1 MGLFD
6 GLIDTAITTF
16 VGSGARV
23 AGATLA
29 GKLFGDD
36 KKSTAAAAPTTS
48 GVSSKDTVKS
58 PLEGMEEPRVPTG
71 EGFVKGIVSRPPRT
85 QVYEDRNLTQALY
98 ENVMTS
104 PPASPKLSGV
114 ISKMVSMS
122 NVTSSGSSRKAF
134 QKLLK
139 T

>member
-1 MGLFD
+1 
-6 GLIDTAITTF
+6 
-16 VGSGARV
+16 
-23 AGATLA
+23 
-29 GKLFGDD
+29 
-36 KKSTAAAAPTTS
+36 
-48 GVSSKDTVKS
+48 
-58 PLEGMEEPRVPTG
+58 MEEPRVPTG

-98 ENVMTS
+98 KNVMTS
-104 PPASPKLSGV
+104 PPASPDLSKE
-114 ISKMVSMS
+114 INKMVSMS

>member
-48 GVSSKDTVKS
+48 GVSST
-58 PLEGMEEPRVPTG
+58 L
-71 EGFVKGIVSRPPRT
+71 GICT
-85 QVYEDRNLTQALY
+85 
-98 ENVMTS
+98 
-104 PPASPKLSGV
+104 
-114 ISKMVSMS
+114 
-122 NVTSSGSSRKAF
+122 
-134 QKLLK
+134 
-139 T
+139 

>member
-104 PPASPKLSGV
+104 PPASPKLSGE

-122 NVTSSGSSRKAF
+122 NVTS
-134 QKLLK
+134 
-139 T
+139 